1 MPVDSHT
8 LSYLTRLIHVASMA
22 ALLGGSWSIWYL
34 LAFRAEDGASEVSS
48 SALLR
53 FEILAWIA
61 LGLLALTGIGNLG
74 AFGAFL
80 PASNSVWGS
89 KLIAKLALV
98 LILFLVSL
106 YRSLAV
112 VALRSQAQVAGSP
125 VLFQRLRALYAVTG
139 LLGAAVLTLAVSLSH
154 G

>member
-1 MPVDSHT
+1 MPIDFPT
-8 LSYLTRLIHVASMA
+8 LSYLTRLIHVAAMA
-22 ALLGGSWSIWYL
+22 VLLGGSWSIWLL
-34 LAFRAEDGASEVSS
+34 LAVRAGDGAVEVSS
-48 SALLR
+48 SAVLQ

-80 PASNSVWGS
+80 PASDSAWGL

-106 YRSLAV
+106 YRSFAAV
-112 VALRSQAQVAGSP
+112 AVRWQSQPAESP

-139 LLGAAVLTLAVSLSH
+139 LLGAAILALAVSLSH